1 MTNVETFSKY
11 VFFLITL
18 NICYIYYIYTY
29 NYITYKHSSHLNK
42 RISLIYINT

>member
-18 NICYIYYIYTY
+18 NICYIYTY

-42 RISLIYINT
+42 RISVIYINT